1 MSSTRKP
8 IDLGG
13 SVARNDARVESAVKP
28 PPPARKPP
36 REATRTT
43 TVRIRE
49 SLHLKLKYYCLDHD
63 TSLQEIFESYLDELL
78 KDTPDRRG
86 G

>member
-13 SVARNDARVESAVKP
+13 AVARSDARVESAVKP
-28 PPPARKPP
+28 PPPQRKPP

-43 TVRIRE
+43 TVRVRE
-49 SLHLKLKYYCLDHD
+49 SLHRRLKYYCLDHD
-63 TSLQEIFESYLDELL
+63 TSLQELLEAYLEELL
-78 KDTPDRRG
+78 RDTPDR
-86 G
+86 

>member
-1 MSSTRKP
+1 MSSPRKP

-28 PPPARKPP
+28 PPRKPP

-43 TVRIRE
+43 TVRVRE
-49 SLHLKLKYYCLDHD
+49 SQHLKLKYYCLDHD
-63 TSLQEIFESYLDELL
+63 TSLQEIFENFLEELL

>member
-13 SVARNDARVESAVKP
+13 SVARNDARVPAAVEPPKP
-28 PPPARKPP
+28 PKPS

-49 SLHLKLKYYCLDHD
+49 SQHRQLQYYCLDND
-63 TSLQEIFESYLDELL
+63 TTIQAVIEKFLEELL